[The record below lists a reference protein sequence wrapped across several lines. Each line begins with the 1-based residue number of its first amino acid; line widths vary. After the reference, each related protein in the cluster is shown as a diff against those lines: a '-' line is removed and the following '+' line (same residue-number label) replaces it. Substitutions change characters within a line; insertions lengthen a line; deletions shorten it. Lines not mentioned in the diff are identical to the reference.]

1 MEIRL
6 LGPVQLVGAGGIP
19 AGIGGPKER
28 AALAVLALHANQAV
42 SEDRLIDALWGND
55 PPRTA
60 ARTLQSHVSRLRRAF
75 HEEAADVFSLE
86 AQAGGWILRTPIDAV
101 DIARFEALLAKG
113 RQAVAQSDH
122 LAAALA
128 FGDALRLWRGRALD
142 EFADEPWAAGDAVRL
157 EELRVLAL
165 EERIEAEL
173 ACGRHHELVG
183 DLEAACRTHPLRER
197 LWGQRMVALYRA
209 GRQADALRAFQELRR
224 TLSEELGIDPNPAL
238 ARLEN
243 AILTQS
249 PTLDWLPPAD
259 RVSNA
264 SAPSS
269 DLPGAGGRGPSG
281 VPAGVSAGRSPERT
295 NVASVVT
302 LLFTDIVS
310 STELMS
316 RLGDELFEEMRRS
329 HFHMLREAVSEAGGS
344 EVKNLGDGL
353 MAAFPSAVDAL
364 SCAVAIQQAVARH
377 NARALDRQFTVR
389 VGLHIGEP
397 IRDEADFFG
406 MSVVIAKRLC
416 DRAQGNEIMA
426 SKLVADLVG
435 SRGGFRFDDVG
446 LLSLKGITDD
456 IAACTVGWTQ
466 DVRRPLPA
474 ALVALQE
481 SSFVGREPELA
492 QLEAAFERARAGE
505 REVVLIAGEPG
516 IGKTTLAVRL
526 ASAAGEHGAI
536 VLFGRCD
543 EESLV
548 PFQPFVEAV
557 THYIESTPVE
567 ELRRQLGGQG
577 ADLALLVPMIARR
590 LPELAGVQRSG
601 AETERFRLFEAVSNL
616 FDAIG
621 TDGPIVL
628 VLDDLHWA
636 DRPTLQL
643 LTHVIR
649 KVTTAPLL
657 IVGTYRDTDLV
668 RTHPMAE
675 TLVELRRANLVERV
689 PLRGLSREDVIA
701 MVAGAAPVSS
711 ADVALGGALWQETE
725 GSPLFLREILRH
737 LAETGAVVR

>member
-173 ACGRHHELVG
+173 ACGRHHEVVG

-243 AILTQS
+243 AILTQNS
-249 PTLDWLPPAD
+249 SLDWLAPAEPRVVVAAAAASPHPPAPD
-259 RVSNA
+259 RGNVST
-264 SAPSS
+264 
-269 DLPGAGGRGPSG
+269 AGG
-281 VPAGVSAGRSPERT
+281 
-295 NVASVVT
+295 VVT

-316 RLGDELFEEMRRS
+316 RLGDELFE
-329 HFHMLREAVSEAGGS
+329 
-344 EVKNLGDGL
+344 
-353 MAAFPSAVDAL
+353 
-364 SCAVAIQQAVARH
+364 
-377 NARALDRQFTVR
+377 
-389 VGLHIGEP
+389 
-397 IRDEADFFG
+397 
-406 MSVVIAKRLC
+406 
-416 DRAQGNEIMA
+416 
-426 SKLVADLVG
+426 
-435 SRGGFRFDDVG
+435 
-446 LLSLKGITDD
+446 
-456 IAACTVGWTQ
+456 
-466 DVRRPLPA
+466 
-474 ALVALQE
+474 
-481 SSFVGREPELA
+481 
-492 QLEAAFERARAGE
+492 
-505 REVVLIAGEPG
+505 
-516 IGKTTLAVRL
+516 
-526 ASAAGEHGAI
+526 
-536 VLFGRCD
+536 
-543 EESLV
+543 
-548 PFQPFVEAV
+548 
-557 THYIESTPVE
+557 
-567 ELRRQLGGQG
+567 
-577 ADLALLVPMIARR
+577 
-590 LPELAGVQRSG
+590 
-601 AETERFRLFEAVSNL
+601 
-616 FDAIG
+616 
-621 TDGPIVL
+621 
-628 VLDDLHWA
+628 
-636 DRPTLQL
+636 
-643 LTHVIR
+643 
-649 KVTTAPLL
+649 
-657 IVGTYRDTDLV
+657 
-668 RTHPMAE
+668 
-675 TLVELRRANLVERV
+675 
-689 PLRGLSREDVIA
+689 
-701 MVAGAAPVSS
+701 
-711 ADVALGGALWQETE
+711 
-725 GSPLFLREILRH
+725 
-737 LAETGAVVR
+737 